1 MATAHD
7 IYELHEFNDERLAAR
22 ERVNSGRLLHYPKIG
37 IYTGVG
43 TSHSWLW
50 FVDLFERLGFY
61 DLLFLNEDNIRSEE
75 LGGIDVLVISG
86 GDTFAVAKGLGKR
99 GSDKLKAFIRNG
111 GLYIGTCAGAYLPL
125 NSSKE
130 YLNLFNY
137 VNAKISNL
145 TKNLP
150 EAKEVPEKFCTP
162 YGCSFIFHP
171 IREEVKLRTN
181 GIAPFQEVGS
191 LVAPLYGGPSMLDA
205 GKVEVLAYYEEFT
218 DKTVFLVNEEIA
230 RNIVIG
236 KAAVVRKKMGEG
248 HLYLF
253 GPHFEHPHYPM
264 ANKLVA
270 DVIYYEVKETSPN
283 VSKPEE
289 NVKSIEGTEAKKLI
303 RDVKRELSNSRIV
316 NTGLEVIPVHWLIG
330 NKTYEPGKIS
340 VFLEAMWKRI
350 RMLERWGK
358 LTVRNENAEA
368 IVECASDT
376 TILLR
381 EIKKDIGK
389 RVDTVGLATQLFS
402 NLSMLSSVFL
412 DTYFRTKMRE
422 WNDKI

>member
-1 MATAHD
+1 MTTAHD
-7 IYELHEFNDERLAAR
+7 IYKNLAFNNTRLADR
-22 ERVNSGRLLHYPKIG
+22 KLKNRGRLLRYPTIG

-43 TSHSWLW
+43 SSHSWLW

-61 DLLFLNEDNIRSEE
+61 DLIFLNENDICSEE
-75 LGGIDVLVISG
+75 LGELDILVISG

-99 GSDKLKAFIRNG
+99 GSDKLESFIRSG

-137 VNAKISNL
+137 VSVKINNL

-150 EAKEVPEKFCTP
+150 VITAVPEKFCTP

-181 GIAPFQEVGS
+181 GIAPFEEVES
-191 LVAPLYGGPSMLDA
+191 LVAPLYGGPSMLDTEE
-205 GKVEVLAYYEEFT
+205 VEALAYYQEFT
-218 DKTVFLVNEEIA
+218 DKTVFLTNEEIA
-230 RNIVIG
+230 RDIMIG
-236 KAAVVRKKMGEG
+236 RMAVARKKMGMG

-253 GPHFEHPHYPM
+253 GPHFEHPHYPI

-270 DVIYYEVKETSPN
+270 DVIHYEIKDTSHN
-283 VSKPEE
+283 MSKTTE
-289 NVKSIEGTEAKKLI
+289 NLESIEGIEAKKLI
-303 RDVKRELSNSRIV
+303 KDVKRELSNSRIV
-316 NTGLEVIPVHWLIG
+316 SAGLEMVPVHWLIG

-340 VFLEAMWKRI
+340 VFLEVMWKRI
-350 RMLERWGK
+350 LTLEHWGK
-358 LTVRNENAEA
+358 LTIRNENAKT
-368 IVECASDT
+368 IIKCASDT

-381 EIKKDIGK
+381 EIKQDIGK
-389 RVDTVGLATQLFS
+389 NVDTVGLATQLFS
-402 NLSMLSSVFL
+402 NLSILSSVFL
-412 DTYFRTKMRE
+412 DTYFRTKMKERRYVL
-422 WNDKI
+422 